1 MSTPQRHSLRIV
13 IQQIG
18 AGRDVRYR
26 IVGYGDKR
34 GHAEFGSIA
43 ALRTALRA
51 AMPDFDGTDLA
62 LHRPGGSDTFIIFAR
77 EMDMDDSQ
85 LSKLGFG

>member
-1 MSTPQRHSLRIV
+1 
-13 IQQIG
+13 
-18 AGRDVRYR
+18 
-26 IVGYGDKR
+26 
-34 GHAEFGSIA
+34 
-43 ALRTALRA
+43 
-51 AMPDFDGTDLA
+51 MPDFDGTDLA